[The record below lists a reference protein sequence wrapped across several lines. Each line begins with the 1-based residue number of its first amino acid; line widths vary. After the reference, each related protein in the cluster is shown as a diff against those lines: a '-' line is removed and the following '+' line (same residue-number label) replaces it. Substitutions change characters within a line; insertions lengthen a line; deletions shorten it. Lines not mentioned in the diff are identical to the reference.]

1 MRQADSLTE
10 ETPHRR
16 YAGTVVAAALAI
28 AWAVLLVLYLRHRIV
43 LSSDSI
49 NNHVHVWWIARRLWH
64 HGRLPWRFPQL
75 GHGEAYAYPYGF
87 VNWTTAAIAWP
98 LFGDWT
104 VTLWTVLGVVG
115 CAAATFV
122 AFPELRHG
130 WWAAGVL
137 LNSALIE
144 ALLFGQ
150 QSFVWGAMFLLL
162 GIAAWRDGRR
172 AIAAI
177 LAGVGMANHP
187 VVIAPIALVV
197 VLLYLMFTKDRWAVI
212 RWFACSCVLAI
223 PSLWIVLASP
233 SYTDAGPSTQIVNF
247 FSTVGTRI
255 LIVVVPMFFVL
266 LKRVGWGWLAPAAL
280 IVPLAFN
287 VAFQFPLNV
296 GAQQKAVM
304 YGHHPNLAT
313 LDAYLHSPAFVPGA
327 MYRVLLSGDNKL
339 GMYRVVR
346 AGGRLDSELFPESM
360 AMRNFNGPADYQRLL
375 CERRVDQILSFDSY
389 HQRGYN
395 EQAIL
400 QAMQFPVIAHAPG
413 FTAYRVPLE
422 TCPKQPG

>member
-1 MRQADSLTE
+1 MRQADDLT

-16 YAGTVVAAALAI
+16 DAGTVVAVALGI
-28 AWAVLLVLYLRHRIV
+28 AWCVVLALYLRHRIV
-43 LSSDSI
+43 LSSDSV
-49 NNHVHVWWIARRLWH
+49 NNHVHVWWIAKQLWH
-64 HGRLPWRFPQL
+64 HGRLPWHFPQL
-75 GHGEAYAYPYGF
+75 GHGDAYAYPYGF

-150 QSFVWGAMFLLL
+150 QSFIWGAMFLLL

-172 AIAAI
+172 AVAAV
-177 LAGVGMANHP
+177 LFTVGMVNHP
-187 VVIAPIALVV
+187 VVVAPIALVV
-197 VLLYLMFTKDRWAVI
+197 VLLYLMFTRDRWAVV
-212 RWFACSCVLAI
+212 RWFALSCVLAI
-223 PSLWIVLASP
+223 PSLYVVFASP
-233 SYTDAGPSTQIVNF
+233 SYADSSPGKQIVNF
-247 FSTVGTRI
+247 FATVGTRVLI
-255 LIVVVPMFFVL
+255 IVVPWFFVL

-280 IVPLAFN
+280 IVPIAFN
-287 VAFQFPLNV
+287 ASLQLPMNI
-296 GAQQKAVM
+296 GAQEKAVLNDR
-304 YGHHPNLAT
+304 HPDMTT
-313 LDAYLHSPAFVPGA
+313 LDAYLRSSAFVPGA
-327 MYRVLLSGDNKL
+327 TYRILRGGDSKL
-339 GMYRVVR
+339 GMYDIVR

-360 AMRNFNGPADYQRLL
+360 AMRDFKDANDYQRLL
-375 CERRVDQILSFDSY
+375 CDRHVDQILSFDSY
-389 HQRGYN
+389 ASRGFN

-400 QAMQFPVIAHAPG
+400 QKMQFPVVANAPG
-413 FTAYRVPLE
+413 FTAYRVPLDA
-422 TCPKQPG
+422 CPNRRG